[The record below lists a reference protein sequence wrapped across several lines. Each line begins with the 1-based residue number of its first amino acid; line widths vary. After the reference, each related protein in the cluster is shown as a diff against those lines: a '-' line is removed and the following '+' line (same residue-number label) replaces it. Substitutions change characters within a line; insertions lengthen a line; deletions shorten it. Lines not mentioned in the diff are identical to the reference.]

1 MASSQNALLYK
12 IRRFI
17 LNQLKWNIGL
27 LYLLCGAPG
36 SKRKLFAF
44 VFHEVGDEP
53 RGHARLTGTYSTKN
67 IFLKQISLLSD
78 YFDFIDPSKDPL
90 WVNKP
95 GCLITFDDGYKG
107 SLEAAMI
114 LETQK
119 IASIHLVNLKTINGE
134 INSSALIHFSCVE
147 FSKELNWKDST
158 PKNVEILSARLT
170 EPELTRAFEFSGP
183 YLDPTEFK
191 ALSSLTYTVVG
202 DHFLNHWYGNSLT
215 NEEIIENL
223 SLDTKDLMRVE
234 EMRPY
239 FAAPHGKLDNLRIE
253 QVCAQDYEVV
263 FAGSSWMKV
272 GSTHVIPRIDLNN
285 SIKSKFSLFGAIAI
299 LVLKSKIKF
308 RS

>member
-1 MASSQNALLYK
+1 MANHQNVLLYK
-12 IRRFI
+12 IKRFI
-17 LNQLKWNIGL
+17 LNLLKWNIGL
-27 LYLLCGAPG
+27 FYLLCGAPG
-36 SKRKLFAF
+36 SKRKLFGF

-53 RGHARLTGTYSTKN
+53 RGHARLTSTYSTKK

-90 WVNKP
+90 WVNKT

-107 SLEAAMI
+107 SLEAAMS
-114 LETQK
+114 LEAHK
-119 IASIHLVNLKTINGE
+119 IASIHLVNLETINGKM
-134 INSSALIHFSCVE
+134 NSSALLHFLCIE
-147 FSKELNWKDST
+147 YGKELDWADST
-158 PKNVEILSARLT
+158 PKNIEMLLAGLT
-170 EPELTRAFEFSGP
+170 KPDITRAFEFSGP
-183 YLDPTEFK
+183 YLDPNEFK

-223 SLDTKDLMRVE
+223 SLGTKDLRRVQE
-234 EMRPY
+234 IRPY

-253 QVCAQDYEVV
+253 QVCAQGYEVI

-299 LVLKSKIKF
+299 LVLKSKIEF